1 MPEPAKPNSPCIVGL
16 GEILW
21 DMLPGGTF
29 LGGAPANFAF
39 HANQLGARGLVVS
52 AVGNDDLG
60 QRIFTE
66 LGPLNVATEG
76 LRRTEQPTGTVTVTT
91 VAGQPTYTI
100 HTDVAWDFIP
110 FDAELEAIARA
121 ADAVCFGTLAQR
133 SPGSQQTI
141 TSFLQATGKHC
152 WRIFD
157 INLRQ
162 QFYDTETIQSSLELA
177 HVLKLNHEELPIIAE
192 LLELS
197 ANPDETISALLQG
210 YGLRLIALTRG
221 SAGSSLY
228 SRWRTSHHPGYPVE
242 HLADTIG
249 AGDSFT
255 AALIMGLLHS
265 DDLDMIHDRA
275 ARLAS
280 YVCTQRGAM
289 PTLTAELRNLV
300 ATT

>member
-1 MPEPAKPNSPCIVGL
+1 MSAVVTVGQPCVVGL
-16 GEILW
+16 GEVLW
-21 DMLPGGTF
+21 DILPTGRF

-60 QRIFTE
+60 DRIFTE
-66 LGPLNVATEG
+66 LAQLNVATEG
-76 LRRTEQPTGTVTVTT
+76 LRRTAEPTGTVTVTT
-91 VAGQPTYTI
+91 VAGQPSYTI
-100 HTDVAWDFIP
+100 HTDVAWDSIP
-110 FDAELEAIARA
+110 FDAELEALAQE

-141 TSFLQATGKHC
+141 NSFLSATGKHC

-162 QFYDTETIQSSLELA
+162 EFYDTTSIQSSLELS
-177 HVLKLNHEELPIIAE
+177 HVLKLNHEELPIVAD
-192 LLELS
+192 LLELHTS
-197 ANPDETISALLQG
+197 PDDIIDALLHN

-221 SAGSSLY
+221 GAGSSLY
-228 SRWRTSHHPGYPVE
+228 SKWRTSHHSGYPVE
-242 HLADTIG
+242 HMADTIG

-255 AALIMGLLHS
+255 AALAMGLLHF
-265 DDLDMIHDRA
+265 DDLDAIHDRA

-280 YVCTQRGAM
+280 YVCTRRGAT
-289 PTLTAELRNLV
+289 PQLPEELRRLIV
-300 ATT
+300 PT